1 MEHHILF
8 KYLFSSHA
16 SEVLWEGEK
25 KEKARTKQRV
35 KPPEKLFERS
45 FNAFCL
51 AVHTR
56 LKNAKLKKNKQ
67 RKVPVLYSSHLKTYS
82 HLKRILSCLQIIHVF
97 FKIKNT
103 FFLLFHIY

>member
-8 KYLFSSHA
+8 KYFFSSHA

-56 LKNAKLKKNKQ
+56 LKNAKLRKKAK
-67 RKVPVLYSSHLKTYS
+67 KSTST
-82 HLKRILSCLQIIHVF
+82 I
-97 FKIKNT
+97 
-103 FFLLFHIY
+103 